1 MAKSIGIDAGDHSV
15 KVVEID
21 GSYRK
26 TRLLRCRVETVPA
39 APDGAERAAATASAI
54 TTAMKAG
61 KIGGDSVL
69 GHPSREAA
77 LRTIDVPF
85 SGRDAIRKV
94 IKAEVEG
101 AIQSQSV
108 DDMVVDFLEVG
119 KAAEGSKV
127 LVAAIP
133 KQGLREVLEALADS
147 GIDPEH
153 VDLDAMA
160 VYRTADWCGA
170 FVPPASAPVPPDAD
184 ADAPPPSTTNIVLD
198 LGARSTRVLVVTD
211 GKLVDMRTIRLGD
224 ASIAEGVMRAHSL
237 SLDDARAAVQACL
250 TTGADWSGEVA
261 EALPAAV
268 AASAAAGGEAAPAK
282 MRNVAVAAAQV
293 EAEQDAYLQR
303 LSRELVRFLA
313 SNSRLGGIHAVWIT
327 GGGSRI
333 AGMKGMLE
341 GVFGRAPQEL
351 DVLGRLQHSLSP
363 EEAET
368 LGPRL
373 ATAIGLALQPFGGPE
388 GFELRQE
395 DLAYTRGF
403 DRVKFP
409 LAITCM
415 VALFTLIVYGVKLNN
430 DLKNLQ
436 FQIGAEYRDPQKG
449 TFTFYGQLCAVFESG
464 WFSNFSVRE
473 GNKDYRE
480 KDLKADLVLQ
490 PVANRV
496 KFVLDKLSLMLK
508 QQQEKGG
515 VYEDLS
521 VDSGLAVLV
530 RFFEVLKRAE
540 DKGLG
545 KYLLCKFELNMK
557 SSGAGDKNG
566 RALTFQVAI
575 RDAEAATARSRN
587 LVLQKEIED
596 ECKQADSP
604 FSKLDPLGGREDP
617 FVDAAETHINGLYVG
632 MKILIRDS
640 FNAFGGTKQ

>member
-61 KIGGDSVL
+61 KIGGDAVL
-69 GHPSREAA
+69 GHPSREAV

-85 SGRDAIRKV
+85 TGRDAIRKV

-108 DDMVVDFLEVG
+108 DEMVVDFLEVG

-133 KQGLREVLEALADS
+133 KQGLREVLDALVDS
-147 GIDPEH
+147 GIEPEH

-184 ADAPPPSTTNIVLD
+184 AEPPSTTNIVLD

-224 ASIAEGVMRAHSL
+224 ASIAEGVMRANSL

-268 AASAAAGGEAAPAK
+268 AGQAAAGEEAAPPK
-282 MRNVAVAAAQV
+282 MRTVAVAAAQV

-313 SNSRLGGIHAVWIT
+313 SNSRLGSIHAVWIT

-341 GVFGRAPQEL
+341 GVFGRAPHEL

-373 ATAIGLALQPFGGPE
+373 ATAIGLALQPFGGPD

-415 VALFTLIVYGVKLNN
+415 VALFTAVVYGVKLNN

-436 FQIGAEYRDPQKG
+436 YQIGTEYRDPQKG
-449 TFTFYGQLCAVFESG
+449 TYTFYGQLCAVFESG
-464 WFSNFSVRE
+464 WFSNFSVLE
-473 GNKDYRE
+473 GKKEYRE
-480 KDLKADLVLQ
+480 KDLRADLVLQ

-496 KFVLDKLSLMLK
+496 KFVLDKLTLMLK
-508 QQQEKGG
+508 QQREKSG
-515 VYEDLS
+515 VYDDLS

-530 RFFEVLKRAE
+530 RFFEVLKKAE
-540 DKGLG
+540 DGDLG
-545 KYLLCKFELNMK
+545 SKYLLCKFDLNMK
-557 SSGAGDKNG
+557 SSGAGDKSG
-566 RALTFQVAI
+566 RALNFTIAI
-575 RDAEAATARSRN
+575 RDADRTARARKDA
-587 LVLQKEIED
+587 LQSEIEA
-596 ECKQADSP
+596 ECKQPDSP
-604 FSKLDPLGGREDP
+604 FSRLDALATRENP
-617 FVDAAETHINGLYVG
+617 FADAAETKTTGTYFD
-632 MKILIRDS
+632 MKILIKDQ
-640 FNAFGGTKQ
+640 FNAFGGAKQ

>member
-26 TRLLRCRVETVPA
+26 TRLLRCQVETVAA
-39 APDGAERAAATASAI
+39 APDGAERAAATALAI

-61 KIGGDSVL
+61 KIAGDAVL
-69 GHPSREAA
+69 GHPSREAV
-77 LRTIDVPF
+77 LRTIEVPF

-101 AIQSQSV
+101 VIQSQSV
-108 DDMVVDFLEVG
+108 DEMVVDFLEVG

-133 KQGLREVLEALADS
+133 KQGLREVLEALAD
-147 GIDPEH
+147 GGFDPEH

-160 VYRTADWCGA
+160 VYRAADWCGA
-170 FVPPASAPVPPDAD
+170 FTPPTSAPVPPDAE
-184 ADAPPPSTTNIVLD
+184 AAPLSTTTMVLD

-224 ASIAEGVMRAHSL
+224 ASIAEAVMRASSL

-261 EALPAAV
+261 DALPAAV
-268 AASAAAGGEAAPAK
+268 VAPATAGEEAAPAK
-282 MRNVAVAAAQV
+282 MRSVTIAAAQV

-313 SNSRLGGIHAVWIT
+313 SNSRLGSIHAVWIT

-341 GVFGRAPQEL
+341 GVFSRAPQEL

-373 ATAIGLALQPFGGPE
+373 ATAIGLALQPFGGPD

-415 VALFTLIVYGVKLNN
+415 VALFTAVVYGVKLNN

-436 FQIGAEYRDPQKG
+436 YQIGTEYRDPQKG
-449 TFTFYGQLCAVFESG
+449 TYTFYGQLCAVFESG
-464 WFSNFSVRE
+464 WFTKFSLKE
-473 GNKDYRE
+473 GNKEYHE
-480 KDLKADLVLQ
+480 KDLRADLVLQ

-496 KFVLDKLSLMLK
+496 KFVLDKLERMLK
-508 QQQEKGG
+508 QRQESSG

-540 DKGLG
+540 DAGLG
-545 KYLLCKFELNMK
+545 KYLLCKFDLNMK
-557 SSGAGDKNG
+557 STGVGDKSG
-566 RALTFQVAI
+566 RALNFTIAI
-575 RDAEAATARSRN
+575 RDAERTARARKDD
-587 LVLQKEIED
+587 LQSEIEA
-596 ECKQADSP
+596 ECKLPDSP
-604 FSKLDPLGGREDP
+604 FSRIDALATHENP
-617 FVDAAETHINGLYVG
+617 FADAAESGIKGTYFD
-632 MKILIRDS
+632 MKIMIKDS
-640 FNAFGGTKQ
+640 FNAFGGAKQ